1 MKIALTI
8 GGSDC
13 SGGAGI
19 QADLKSFFVAK
30 VYGASIITCIT
41 AQNTREIKDIYPF
54 PLKKIELQID
64 AILEDFDIGAAK
76 TGMLYSKE
84 IAKMIA
90 KKMEGLPL
98 VVDPVFLSTTGY
110 SLSSESLIDGLKNYL
125 IPSSFLLTP
134 NKKEAEIICG
144 KKIENA
150 KDAKDACIEMHEMGA
165 RNVLLK
171 GGHMEGDATDFL
183 FADEKFYSFTLPRI
197 NKEVHGSGCTLSAFI
212 TAFLA
217 KGDDVIQAV
226 KKAKGYTWSSIF
238 NSINPGKGVSI
249 IFPASRH
256 VPIMNGEKTKIWI
269 SLQTAIDELIS
280 FLPLSYIPEVGINF
294 AYALPN
300 ATEREQVCAIEGRI
314 IKAGSKAFQAGECKF
329 GASKHIAFIVL
340 ACMKKDKTKRA
351 AMNISYSPK
360 IVEVCKQ
367 AGLTVGNFSRKDEPP
382 GESTMEWGTKLV
394 TNSLGYVPDVIWDEG
409 GIGKEAMIRIIGE
422 NPADVIKKLRKICKL
437 EKRVK

>member
-19 QADLKSFFVAK
+19 QADLKSFFVAR
-30 VYGASIITCIT
+30 VHGASIVTCIT
-41 AQNTREIKDIYPF
+41 AQNTREIKDIYPL
-54 PLKKIELQID
+54 PLKEIELQID
-64 AILEDFDIGAAK
+64 AIMEDFDIGATK
-76 TGMLYSKE
+76 TGMVYSKE

-90 KKMEGLPL
+90 KKMKGFPL

-150 KDAKDACIEMHEMGA
+150 RDAKDACIAMHEMGA

-183 FADEKFYSFTLPRI
+183 FANEKFYSFTLPRI
-197 NKEVHGSGCTLSAFI
+197 KKEIHGSGCTLSAFI

-217 KGDDVIQAV
+217 KGDDIIQAV
-226 KKAKGYTWSSIF
+226 KKAKGCTWSSIAK
-238 NSINPGKGVSI
+238 SINPGKGVSI
-249 IFPASRH
+249 IFPTSKH
-256 VPIMNGEKTKIWI
+256 VPIINGEKTKIWF
-269 SLQTAIDELIS
+269 SLQSAIDELIS

-294 AYALPN
+294 GYAFPN
-300 ATEREQVCAIEGRI
+300 ATERKQICAIEGRI
-314 IKAGSKAFQAGECKF
+314 IKAGNKAFQAGECKF
-329 GASKHIAFIVL
+329 GASKHIASIIL
-340 ACMKKDKTKRA
+340 ACMENDKTKRA

-360 IVEVCKQ
+360 IVEACKQ

-382 GESTMEWGTKLV
+382 GKSTMEWGTKFV
-394 TNSLGYVPDVIWDEG
+394 IDSLGYVPDVIWDEG
-409 GIGKEAMIRIIGE
+409 GIGKEAMVRIIGE
-422 NPADVIKKLRKICKL
+422 NPRNVIEKLRKICRA